1 MPTLI
6 VITFSIIIFTL
17 ALIALIIFF
26 GAIAL
31 LVAYVLDLES
41 LDNWLN
47 ASAEG
52 KIYVKQSPS

>member
-31 LVAYVLDLES
+31 MIAYVLDLKS
-41 LDNWLN
+41 LDNWIN
-47 ASAEG
+47 VSAEG
-52 KIYVKQSPS
+52 KIYVKQRSS